1 MQSELGEVLANGRG
15 YVDPRRS
22 PLDWAS
28 RENEECNRHFRAGA
42 VQLSEGRPLFPRSE
56 RRERRTGMGTSG
68 GHATTSAALA
78 TIEVNLAGVTEERH
92 CSADVWT
99 IKLRDLASRDG
110 SKRHFDG

>member
-1 MQSELGEVLANGRG
+1 
-15 YVDPRRS
+15 
-22 PLDWAS
+22 
-28 RENEECNRHFRAGA
+28 
-42 VQLSEGRPLFPRSE
+42 
-56 RRERRTGMGTSG
+56 MGTSG